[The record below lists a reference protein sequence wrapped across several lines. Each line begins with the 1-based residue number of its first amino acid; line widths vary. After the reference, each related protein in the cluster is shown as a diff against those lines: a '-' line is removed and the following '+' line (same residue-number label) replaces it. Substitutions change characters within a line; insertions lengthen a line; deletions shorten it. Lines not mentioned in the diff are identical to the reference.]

1 MGKNKTK
8 KLDKNGIDISLLGE
22 NIIIRD
28 KRLVPPN
35 ALNNIILSEKQS
47 QLIIDINKN
56 EITVIT
62 GPAGTSKTFI
72 DCYYIV
78 DSLKK
83 KKFKNYILTKP
94 IQESGEKLGAL
105 PGSVEDKIN
114 PYFESFQLTLLK
126 FIDKLTL
133 EKLIR
138 EDILQFRPLA
148 YMRGANFDNSLLILD
163 EAQNS
168 DIRQLMLF
176 VTRMGENSKV
186 IISGDVHQSDIA
198 KYHVALPFFS
208 NMVKD
213 IPGISSFA
221 FTNEDIRRNQIL
233 IEITKRYEQL
243 KMDDK
248 LPKNK

>member
-22 NIIIRD
+22 NIIIRE

-47 QLIIDINKN
+47 QLINDINKN

-83 KKFKNYILTKP
+83 KRFKNYILTKP

>member
-1 MGKNKTK
+1 MNY
-8 KLDKNGIDISLLGE
+8 
-22 NIIIRD
+22 
-28 KRLVPPN
+28 
-35 ALNNIILSEKQS
+35 
-47 QLIIDINKN
+47 LIHIW
-56 EITVIT
+56 
-62 GPAGTSKTFI
+62 
-72 DCYYIV
+72 
-78 DSLKK
+78 KK
-83 KKFKNYILTKP
+83 KRFKNYILTKP